1 MDMGDSQSKAVPAGY
16 PQIGGELEKKLWLC
30 NASATELITLA
41 RGNGTI
47 PLPVGNG
54 MGKPPGIAPAT
65 HIPPVEQPYPK
76 PHGFTHQNK
85 PKNIQIGQVLR
96 EIYSK

>member
-1 MDMGDSQSKAVPAGY
+1 VTDIDNRIIGFCSTGTGIWNLSKYLVGAQNVEMSEFLLACISPY
-16 PQIGGELEKKLWLC
+16 ELVSTDCLLWELC
-30 NASATELITLA
+30 DFSALD
-41 RGNGTI
+41 
-47 PLPVGNG
+47 
-54 MGKPPGIAPAT
+54 
-65 HIPPVEQPYPK
+65 IPPVEQPYPK